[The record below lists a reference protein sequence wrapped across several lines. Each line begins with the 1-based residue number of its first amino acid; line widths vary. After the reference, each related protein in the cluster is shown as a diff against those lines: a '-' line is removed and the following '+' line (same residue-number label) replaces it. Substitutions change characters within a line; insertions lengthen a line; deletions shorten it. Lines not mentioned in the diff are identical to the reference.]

1 MSEDKAAKVISD
13 SKGSGMPKANNKKG
27 IFQTVVFIIIIV
39 CVFLLI
45 FWLIWCM
52 LSKMFPELLSL
63 LSSGNQEAISEYISH
78 MGAWKGMLMVYLISI
93 LQVVSIFIPG
103 IVIQLSAGLVFP
115 WSIAFMLCYLGFVT
129 GNVLVFFVAR
139 KLGNRVLY
147 KLPIMTRLQ
156 WVKDNTDSR
165 KMVFYFALACLVP
178 GVPNGVIPYAAAT
191 TSIRGRGFAIA
202 ILASSWVQILS
213 NCIAG
218 QFRIRAEYLYMTCSF
233 IVQVIII
240 VFVAMKRN
248 YFIEKI
254 TEYYDH
260 KA

>member
-1 MSEDKAAKVISD
+1 MQVFTQSSEWGCRMKENMKSDVNDISEQSDKSAVQK
-13 SKGSGMPKANNKKG
+13 KKG
-27 IFQTVVFIIIIV
+27 IFQTVVFAIIIV

-52 LSKMFPELLSL
+52 LSQMFPELLSL
-63 LSSGNQEAISEYISH
+63 LSSGNQQAISDYISH

-115 WSIAFMLCYLGFVT
+115 WPIAFSLCYLGFVT

-139 KLGNRVLY
+139 RLGNRVLN
-147 KLPIMTRLQ
+147 KLPIMTKMQ
-156 WVKDNTDSR
+156 WLKDNTDPR

-191 TSIRGRGFAIA
+191 TSIRGKGFAIA

-213 NCIAG
+213 NCVAG
-218 QFRIRAEYLYMTCSF
+218 HFLIRAEYLY
-233 IVQVIII
+233 
-240 VFVAMKRN
+240 
-248 YFIEKI
+248 
-254 TEYYDH
+254 
-260 KA
+260 